1 MIKVDIDTLCCVCGY
16 FTADTEINNG
26 YGCLHPEQETHKG
39 NSVGCCF
46 ASTCPLGY
54 FDDKDE
60 GESTV
65 VITEKLA
72 ERLNL
77 N

>member
-1 MIKVDIDTLCCVCGY
+1 MIKVDIDMLCCSCGY

-26 YGCLHPEQETHKG
+26 YGCTHPKQEKDKG
-39 NSVGCCF
+39 NLVGCCY
-46 ASTCPLGY
+46 ASSCPLGY
-54 FDDKDE
+54 FDDEDE

-65 VITEKLA
+65 VITKKLA
-72 ERLNL
+72 EKLNL

>member
-1 MIKVDIDTLCCVCGY
+1 MIKVDIDMLCCRCGY

-26 YGCLHPEQETHKG
+26 YGCTHPEQEL
-39 NSVGCCF
+39 VGCCY
-46 ASTCPLGY
+46 ASSCPLGY
-54 FDDKDE
+54 FDDEDK

-65 VITEKLA
+65 VITKELA
-72 ERLNL
+72 EKLNL